1 MAGVVSVGLPV
12 GLGPGARAGTPRWRY
27 SLSGARPPGGPARAW
42 CERAR
47 AGGAGCD
54 GPLLAKR
61 RCLLPLDSR
70 RSVCPQ
76 TRRVPVGL
84 RRAGLSKDVD
94 APHGVGVGAVPG
106 TRFQP
111 GTGRSIR
118 RWRTDTTTIYRLPCC
133 TARWHHWLGEPRCPE
148 TCFLA
153 ARPLICAVTQYA
165 GGDRITPIRAWPLG
179 TGPAAEDRPCAV
191 HVRRRGRCQH
201 LPDGADCVRWRHR
214 MLGDAAV
221 VATSVGPKPPG
232 RGAWVAMMRGP
243 PFSPSRCPQGDQF
256 AFESLNGRCAK
267 FGSSDPTISIV
278 VSSSRR

>member
-1 MAGVVSVGLPV
+1 VCNVLLAGSASDGAVVEGLVEVVVKVVVEVVGGEAAVAGVVSVGLPV

-84 RRAGLSKDVD
+84 RRADLNKDVD

-111 GTGRSIR
+111 DTGRSIR

-133 TARWHHWLGEPRCPE
+133 PARWHHWLGEPRCPE

-165 GGDRITPIRAWPLG
+165 GGDRITQIRAWPLG

-201 LPDGADCVRWRHR
+201 SRTVRTAFDGGIACSAMRRSSRPALDRSHQ
-214 MLGDAAV
+214 GE
-221 VATSVGPKPPG
+221 G
-232 RGAWVAMMRGP
+232 RGWR
-243 PFSPSRCPQGDQF
+243 
-256 AFESLNGRCAK
+256 
-267 FGSSDPTISIV
+267 
-278 VSSSRR
+278 